1 MTTGK
6 TQEQFAVRNEQAD
19 RPMIR
24 VETVDLTARG
34 LTLPSDRV
42 GMVIAQPCLGLT
54 AAEPFQCRPELRTR
68 QLAVVNRTLDIAR
81 AATHGAQRTHFTIF
95 PECCIPGLAGI
106 AIIDATLQ
114 AADWPA
120 RSIVIGGVDGLERSD
135 YLRLIGTPNTF
146 ANVATNG
153 ADCVAADQWINC
165 AVIWVKGVNNV
176 VERWIQPK
184 IYPSRPENNAQY
196 QRMFRGGCVY
206 LFKGLYET
214 GGAAYRFS
222 SLICFDWIATVG
234 ALKPWQWLLSSMHN
248 EGALLMASV
257 PLTWMFVIQ
266 HNDQPN
272 HAAFLGELADFYKP
286 NQYPSAGRQGTCI
299 VFANNAGREKPG
311 RIDTYGCTSLV
322 LPQTAMFTA
331 TDCYV
336 THSNGGPRFRG
347 NNLVHPHRDVFFREG
362 GSCIHSFIQVNPASI
377 VPGAAGQTVPVENP
391 FVYPVDPVATD
402 PRTPGAAVPGAVK
415 WLNDTL
421 DGIECLSIPFHC
433 PLAPDVAASHLLN
446 VQDLRTKAAI
456 PASKALELSD
466 PAFYKEI
473 PGSSA
478 RSVPKHAD
486 EWSASETEA
495 FTHVVHTLDIFRVGF
510 PDTTSNTAAAHAETT
525 IRGQP
530 AEILAVR
537 GATHEQNL
545 KHVDKY
551 VPSQRR
557 QLVIVSRDAHN
568 SLLSGRDGTIF
579 RTKPAG
585 NPARVK
591 FNDPGYNRIHLGF
604 QELLTDFITAKNTA
618 ELEGGVCARLAN

>member
-1 MTTGK
+1 M
-6 TQEQFAVRNEQAD
+6 VL
-19 RPMIR
+19 I
-24 VETVDLTARG
+24 ETVDLTGRG

-42 GMVIAQPCLGLT
+42 GMVIAQPRIGLT
-54 AAEPFQCRPELRTR
+54 AAEPFQCRLELRPQ

-81 AATHGAQRTHFTIF
+81 AATHGGQRTHFTIF
-95 PECCIPGLAGI
+95 PEFCIPGLPGI
-106 AIIDATLQ
+106 TLIDDALQ

-120 RSIVIGGVDGLERSD
+120 RTIVIGGVDGLEQSD
-135 YLRLIGTPNTF
+135 YQRLLGTPNTF
-146 ANVATNG
+146 VNAATNG
-153 ADCVAADQWINC
+153 ADRVAADQWVNC
-165 AVIWVKGVNNV
+165 SVIWVKGVNNL

-184 IYPSRPENNAQY
+184 IYPSRPENNAQH

-248 EGALLMASV
+248 EGASLMASM
-257 PLTWMFVIQ
+257 PLSWMFVIQ
-266 HNDQPN
+266 HNEQPN
-272 HAAFLGELADFYKP
+272 HATFLSELADFYNP

-311 RIDTYGCTSLV
+311 HIDTYGCTSLV
-322 LPQTAMFTA
+322 LPQAATFMA
-331 TDCYV
+331 TDCYA

-362 GSCIHSFIQVNPASI
+362 GPCIHSFIQVNPASI
-377 VPGAAGQTVPVENP
+377 IPGAAGQTVPVENP
-391 FVYPVDPVATD
+391 FVYSIDPAATD

-421 DGIECLSIPFHC
+421 DGIECLSIPFQC
-433 PLAPDVAASHLLN
+433 PLSSAVAASHLLN
-446 VQDLRTKAAI
+446 VQDLRAKAAT
-456 PASKALELSD
+456 PASKALALSD
-466 PAFYKEI
+466 PAFYKQI
-473 PGSSA
+473 PGPPP

-510 PDTTSNTAAAHAETT
+510 PDVTSNTTAAHAEAT
-525 IRGQP
+525 IQGQP

-537 GATHEQNL
+537 GSTHEQNL
-545 KHVDKY
+545 KHVDKH

-557 QLVIVSRDAHN
+557 HLVIVSRDAHN
-568 SLLSGRDGTIF
+568 SLLSRRDGPIF
-579 RTKPAG
+579 RTKPTG
-585 NPARVK
+585 NPPRVK
-591 FNDPGYNRIHLGF
+591 FNDPGYNKIYLGF
-604 QELLTDFITAKNTA
+604 QELLTDFISAKNTT
-618 ELEGGVCARLAN
+618 ELEGDVCARLEN